1 MTWTDFREPWHR
13 AEGDSAR
20 TFEAEAATEI
30 ADGHE
35 LHGLDLIAI
44 ATCEGCESVVYGGSD
59 GTFAIVHLSWTTKRE
74 TPPSP
79 RTTRLGGFIAA
90 EAAMDQHEH

>member
-30 ADGHE
+30 AVSATLETEADPTVENEATGSCVSS
-35 LHGLDLIAI
+35 LPGL
-44 ATCEGCESVVYGGSD
+44 
-59 GTFAIVHLSWTTKRE
+59 
-74 TPPSP
+74 
-79 RTTRLGGFIAA
+79 GF
-90 EAAMDQHEH
+90 